1 MSWIT
6 VVWSMNAA
14 ACLTLAA
21 FYCVVWCKQRE
32 NWVHLVF
39 SFSAVAAAAIAAFE
53 LAMMHAKTVGQY
65 EALLRWIHVPV
76 WVLTVSFVMFV
87 RLYLHAGRP
96 WLAWSICGLRTLVL
110 ILNFIFTPNLNF
122 QQITSLRQFSWWGGE
137 VISVPIG
144 VANPWA
150 TLSSV
155 SLLLLLVFF
164 VDATITVW
172 RRGNRRRALFVGGSM
187 IFGAILAWH
196 VPLVVWGVI
205 EVPFFLCFAYLGIVA
220 AMGYELSND
229 MARTVQLA
237 RELEASDKRLNLAA
251 DSAGLGL
258 WEWDI
263 VRNEI
268 WITNRG
274 RSLFG
279 FGASEKLDFDRFR
292 SRLHP
297 EDRKSVLN
305 GVENSLRTGAQYQSE
320 YRVVL
325 PNGQLR
331 WIAGRG
337 QVECNGDGQP
347 VRMRGASLDITKR
360 KQAEEQ
366 LRMSEATLR
375 ESKEHIDLATKAA
388 GLVVWT
394 WDIPRDEFWVSSKD
408 RALFGFS
415 QTEKLT
421 AERIRS
427 VVHPE
432 DRQLLRQQSEDAL
445 RTGREIENQYRVL
458 LPDGR
463 VRWVMRLGR
472 VEFDADGKPLRERGI
487 LMDISE
493 RKQAELEAARQRHDL
508 AHLARV
514 TTLGELSS
522 SLAHELTHPITAILI
537 NAQAAQRFL
546 DGDDVDLKEVRE
558 ILNDIVTEDQR
569 AGEVIHRLRSLLK
582 KGEPQ
587 KHCDVNPNEVVQ
599 DVLKLVRNDL
609 INQNVTADTDLA
621 QNLPSI
627 IGDRVQLQQV
637 LLNLVL
643 NACEAMADCASS
655 ERQLLI
661 VSKLEKNAVQVSV
674 TDRGVGIPEK
684 KLEQVFERFF
694 TTKKEGM
701 GLGLSICRS
710 IIDAHEGK
718 IWATNNADCGATF
731 YFSLPID
738 RQEGRQGSLSN

>member
-96 WLAWSICGLRTLVL
+96 WLAWGICGLRTVVL

-122 QQITSLRQFSWWGGE
+122 QQITRLHQFSWWGGE

-205 EVPFFLCFAYLGIVA
+205 EVPFFLCFAYSGIVA
-220 AMGYELSND
+220 AMGYELSTD

-432 DRQLLRQQSEDAL
+432 DRQLLRQQTDAL
-445 RTGREIENQYRVL
+445 TTGREIENQYRVL

-558 ILNDIVTEDQR
+558 ILNDIATEDQR

-738 RQEGRQGSLSN
+738 RQEGRQ

>member
-110 ILNFIFTPNLNF
+110 ILNFLFTPNLNY

-187 IFGAILAWH
+187 IFGAIVAWH

-205 EVPFFLCFAYLGIVA
+205 EVPFFLCFAYSGIVA

-237 RELEASDKRLNLAA
+237 RELEASDQRLNLAA

-258 WEWDI
+258 GEWDI

-268 WITNRG
+268 WI
-274 RSLFG
+274 
-279 FGASEKLDFDRFR
+279 
-292 SRLHP
+292 
-297 EDRKSVLN
+297 
-305 GVENSLRTGAQYQSE
+305 
-320 YRVVL
+320 
-325 PNGQLR
+325 
-331 WIAGRG
+331 
-337 QVECNGDGQP
+337 
-347 VRMRGASLDITKR
+347 
-360 KQAEEQ
+360 
-366 LRMSEATLR
+366 
-375 ESKEHIDLATKAA
+375 
-388 GLVVWT
+388 
-394 WDIPRDEFWVSSKD
+394 SSKD

-432 DRQLLRQQSEDAL
+432 DRQLLRQQTDAL
-445 RTGREIENQYRVL
+445 TTGREIENQYRVL

-522 SLAHELTHPITAILI
+522 SLAHELTHPITAILS

-546 DGDDVDLKEVRE
+546 DGDHVDLKEVSE

-569 AGEVIHRLRSLLK
+569 AGDVIHRLRSLLK
-582 KGEPQ
+582 QGEPQ
-587 KHCDVNPNEVVQ
+587 KHCNVNLNDVVL
-599 DVLKLVRNDL
+599 DVLKLARNDL
-609 INQNVTADTDLA
+609 INQDVTAGTDLA

-627 IGDRVQLQQV
+627 IGDWVQLQQV

-661 VSKLEKNAVQVSV
+661 ASKLEKSAVQVSV
-674 TDRGVGIPEK
+674 TDRGGGIPEK
-684 KLEQVFERFF
+684 KIEQVFERFF

-701 GLGLSICRS
+701 ELRLSICRS

-718 IWATNNADCGATF
+718 IWATNNADRGATF

-738 RQEGRQGSLSN
+738 RQERRQ